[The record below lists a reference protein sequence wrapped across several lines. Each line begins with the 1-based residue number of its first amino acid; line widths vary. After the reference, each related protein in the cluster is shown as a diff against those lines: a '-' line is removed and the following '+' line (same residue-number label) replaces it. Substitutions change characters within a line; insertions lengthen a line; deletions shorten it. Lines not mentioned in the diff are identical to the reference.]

1 MKPSQACFL
10 DFQAMSY
17 ASPVL
22 DIIHFLYVC
31 TDSAFRFEHLD
42 TLRIVYH
49 ESLKSALRINDID
62 VKKVYPIE
70 DFEND
75 FQEHLPFGLL
85 IALLELRLVI
95 PNNDDDYKSKMSN
108 FGSKLDISEEVQTPT
123 LFELAIND
131 VVNESIENRVL
142 DKLVDEI
149 KNVN

>member
-1 MKPSQACFL
+1 MKPSQACFI
-10 DFQAMSY
+10 DFQATSY

-22 DIIHFLYVC
+22 DIIHFLYIC

-42 TLRIVYH
+42 TLLTVYH
-49 ESLKSALRINDID
+49 ESLKCALRINNID

-70 DFEND
+70 EFEND

-85 IALLELRLVI
+85 IALLELRLVKSD
-95 PNNDDDYKSKMSN
+95 NDDTPKLKGSN
-108 FGSKLDISEEVQTPT
+108 FGSVLDLSEEVETSN

-149 KNVN
+149 KNIN